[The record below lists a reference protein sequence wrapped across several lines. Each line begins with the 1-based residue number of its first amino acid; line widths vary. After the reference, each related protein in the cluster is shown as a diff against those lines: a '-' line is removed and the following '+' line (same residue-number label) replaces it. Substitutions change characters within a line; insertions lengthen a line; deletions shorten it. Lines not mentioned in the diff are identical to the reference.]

1 MPAASSLRGGV
12 AWMRGSASQVGSAT
26 SFRADTLN
34 RGVTYRFQAT
44 REAAQPCSGL
54 AHLLSSPILS
64 LPRSGLATPTAAAQ
78 ETAHAHTHAASTALH
93 SGWGP
98 LSGIMSFAA
107 SEAPLRD

>member
-1 MPAASSLRGGV
+1 
-12 AWMRGSASQVGSAT
+12 MRGSASQVGSAT

-78 ETAHAHTHAASTALH
+78 ETAHAASTAFH